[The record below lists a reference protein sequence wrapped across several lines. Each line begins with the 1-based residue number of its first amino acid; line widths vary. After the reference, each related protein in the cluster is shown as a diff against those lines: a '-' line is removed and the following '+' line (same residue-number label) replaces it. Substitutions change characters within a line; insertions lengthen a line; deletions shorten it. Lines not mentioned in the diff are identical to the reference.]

1 MEAIQIPFLL
11 AAFTPLKCL
20 WFFLEPGGFPF
31 LMCIAKNKVA
41 AAPSVGRY
49 PQLCAGQVS
58 VLTLK

>member
-31 LMCIAKNKVA
+31 LVCIAKNKVVLA
-41 AAPSVGRY
+41 DTFSRA
-49 PQLCAGQVS
+49 QVRCRS
-58 VLTLK
+58 SL